1 MSDKKNKKS
10 PSDISIRWKLASYFA
25 VFVAICLFIVG
36 CLQILLLEFFFEQ
49 TKKKALTETADEI
62 SRLLNSET
70 LEMEALSLSAERNMS
85 ILVYRIEDGKAVNV
99 VNTTANGKH
108 SGFLMEQ
115 ETLATLYG
123 KALRNGGS
131 YQTKITFGGSEINDR
146 IGFFG
151 NVHYDEKTHEY
162 VKIPSQNIRIVQV
175 NATERA
181 DGTPCVIFLHTSLLP
196 LELTVFT
203 LRVQFNWI
211 AAIMTVLALVMVLLL
226 YRKISRPLIQMNE
239 AAKQL
244 AQGKYDASF
253 MGEGFLET
261 KELAQTLNYASEEL
275 SKSDRLQKDLIANI
289 SHDLRT
295 PLTMIR
301 GYTEMMRDIPNENTP
316 ENLQLV
322 IDETDRLSALVTDL
336 LDLSK
341 IQSGARMPAY
351 ELFDLNAATDEVMQ
365 RYEAFTKH
373 QGYTVDWRGGQE
385 AFVYA
390 DRNMILQVIYNMT
403 NNAINY
409 TGEDKHVIV
418 SQQIERGKVRMCFT
432 DTGEGIPQEQVA
444 LIWDRY
450 YKIDTVHRRAM
461 VGTGLGLS
469 IVKEILQK
477 HGAAYGVSSTIGE
490 GSTFWFEL
498 TLCQPPTQI
507 LNNDEKDRLM

>member
-1 MSDKKNKKS
+1 
-10 PSDISIRWKLASYFA
+10 
-25 VFVAICLFIVG
+25 
-36 CLQILLLEFFFEQ
+36 
-49 TKKKALTETADEI
+49 
-62 SRLLNSET
+62 
-70 LEMEALSLSAERNMS
+70 
-85 ILVYRIEDGKAVNV
+85 
-99 VNTTANGKH
+99 
-108 SGFLMEQ
+108 
-115 ETLATLYG
+115 
-123 KALRNGGS
+123 
-131 YQTKITFGGSEINDR
+131 
-146 IGFFG
+146 
-151 NVHYDEKTHEY
+151 
-162 VKIPSQNIRIVQV
+162 
-175 NATERA
+175 
-181 DGTPCVIFLHTSLLP
+181 LLP

-373 QGYTVDWRGGQE
+373 QGYTISVVKAGE
-385 AFVYA
+385 ARVYA
-390 DRNMILQVIYNMT
+390 DRVMILQVLYNLI

-409 TGEDKHVIV
+409 TGEDKTVRVEQTVAGGRVRV
-418 SQQIERGKVRMCFT
+418 SVT
-432 DTGEGIPQEQVA
+432 DTGDGIPQEEVPY
-444 LIWDRY
+444 IWERY
-450 YKIDTVHRRAM
+450 YKVDKVHKRAM

-469 IVKEILQK
+469 IVRQILDV
-477 HGAAYGVSSTIGE
+477 HGAAYGVQSTIGK

-498 TLCQPPTQI
+498 PITERDTT
-507 LNNDEKDRLM
+507 EE